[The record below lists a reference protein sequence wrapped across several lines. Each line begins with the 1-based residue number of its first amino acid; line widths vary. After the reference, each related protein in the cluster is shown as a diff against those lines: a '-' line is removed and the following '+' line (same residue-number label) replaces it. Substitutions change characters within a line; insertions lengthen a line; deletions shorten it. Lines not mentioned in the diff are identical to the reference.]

1 MRAKWIPRCLAAVL
15 LLAGTASAQTG
26 RDAESLRHYPSP
38 ERVRADL
45 VANAGKTRPQELE
58 GRIAGRL
65 QMLEGMLSNTY
76 SRNGGYPRGFEQ
88 APARAVQLSRAYRL
102 EYSNLFSH
110 KEKLNEG
117 QRTGCNDRSQNTAGQ
132 CVYWNFSEA
141 EEAYRYDLDQT
152 RAVLELYFPRKYHE
166 RLLDR
171 SPHAMRLRVEAER
184 EAQQAR
190 IVAEEAAASDKRT
203 ARLAWGGGS
212 LVFLLFSLAIA
223 GGGLLMIVK
232 AGRMGHAIS
241 KYEFDNRT
249 DGGVVQF
256 ESYEAAQQHKL
267 KRQGGGCLLSAGMML
282 FVVGLVMSLVAVLL
296 VVGSIAG

>member
-15 LLAGTASAQTG
+15 LLAGSASAQSG
-26 RDAESLRHYPSP
+26 RDTESLRHYPSP

-45 VANAGKTRPQELE
+45 VASADKTRPQELE

-65 QMLEGMLSNTY
+65 HLLEGMLSNTY

-88 APARAVQLSRAYRL
+88 APAKAVQLFHAYRR

-110 KEKLNEG
+110 KEKLSKG
-117 QRTGCNDRSQNTAGQ
+117 QRPGCSDRSRNTAGQ

-141 EEAYRYDLDQT
+141 EEAYGYGLDQT
-152 RAVLELYFPRKYHE
+152 RAVLELYFPRQYHE

-171 SPHAMRLRVEAER
+171 SPYAMRPRIEADK

-190 IVAEEAAASDKRT
+190 IAAEETAASNERT
-203 ARLAWGGGS
+203 ARLVRGGGG

-282 FVVGLVMSLVAVLL
+282 LAVGLVMSLVAVLL
-296 VVGSIAG
+296 VFGSIAG